1 MQLRSSVLAF
11 IIAFLLAGCIDSG
24 TNQEVIGAGSSSGVP
39 EPQWN
44 GGSPGDPDT
53 AVLSGVVTSDELF
66 PVANA
71 LVMVNGQPAA
81 ITTEAG
87 SFEIGGFH
95 VGTYTVNVSADGYES
110 VEQKVEIMGPGVV
123 EQRFEL
129 RGIPGQSPYVA
140 TYIKV
145 GFNACT
151 HTGVYSSGNNFG
163 ANCPF
168 GPSNTSLRVDVLGP
182 WRYGVYEMEWQA
194 AEEMIFTSTHT
205 SRGCLTSDPCYG
217 MLVGHSPLRQWARP
231 QDPATSAEFSID
243 GKKMYPEGAHTHFIS
258 GGYSG
263 FFRTEINE
271 TFNPAC
277 VQINRANNI
286 PDRMGCPFGIG
297 FSTGIRFTMFHSTF
311 YYEEP
316 IDGTTWTARPD
327 A

>member
-1 MQLRSSVLAF
+1 MKPASTVFVVLTT
-11 IIAFLLAGCIDSG
+11 FLVAGCVAAGD
-24 TNQEVIGAGSSSGVP
+24 NQEVVGPGPTAD
-39 EPQWN
+39 EPRWN
-44 GGSPGDPDT
+44 GGSPGDPET
-53 AVLSGVVTSDELF
+53 AILAGVVTSDELF
-66 PVANA
+66 PVPGATI
-71 LVMVNGQPAA
+71 LVNGQPAA
-81 ITTEAG
+81 TSDESG
-87 SFEIGGFH
+87 SFEIAGFE
-95 VGTYTVNVSADGYES
+95 VGTYRVNVSAEGYEAT
-110 VEQKVEIMGPGVV
+110 EKEVEINGPGVL

-151 HTGVYSSGNNFG
+151 HTAVYSSGNNFG

-168 GPSNTSLRVDVLGP
+168 GPSNTSLKVEVLPP

-205 SRGCLTSDPCYG
+205 PRGCLTSDPCYG

-243 GKKMYPEGAHTHFIS
+243 GKKMYPEGNHTHYIS

-271 TFNPAC
+271 TFNPVC
-277 VQINRANNI
+277 LQVNRANNI
-286 PDRMGCPFGIG
+286 PDRMGCPFGVG
-297 FSTGIRFTMFHSTF
+297 VSTGIRFTIYHSTF
-311 YYEEP
+311 YYAEP
-316 IDGTTWTARPD
+316 LDVETWSARPD